1 MKKLIYL
8 FSAIFFVLVSCSN
21 DDSSTLGN
29 TNPNEVLLK
38 KTVTKSASNHSSL
51 DINGMMTTLWFYNG
65 KKLAYTKTSRG
76 VKNNY
81 FYTGN
86 LITRIVKTEGTS
98 TSTSIYAYDDTDRL
112 VSIATDNVV
121 TASFTYN
128 PDGTV
133 TILHSSNTQLISFS
147 DGEVSKIVTDYAD
160 SSSTT
165 HEYTYDDK
173 NAPTKNIIGFDKIY
187 LNLEHPYG
195 IFKNVVARSYSN
207 SDGDAGD
214 VTKAITYNAL
224 GFPVLVNSD
233 DYFGI
238 DTYITQ
244 YFYN

>member
-8 FSAIFFVLVSCSN
+8 LSAIFFVLVSCSN

-29 TNPNEVLLK
+29 TNPNEVLLQR
-38 KTVTKSASNHSSL
+38 TVTKSASNHSSL
-51 DINGMMTTLWFYNG
+51 DVNGMMTTLWVYNG
-65 KKLAYTKTSRG
+65 KKLAYTQTSRG
-76 VKNNY
+76 VKTNY

-98 TSTSIYAYDDTDRL
+98 SISSIYAYDDTERL
-112 VSIATDNVV
+112 ASITTNGVV

-128 PDGTV
+128 LDGTV
-133 TILHSSNTQLISFS
+133 TILHSGNTEHISFS
-147 DGEVSKIVTDYAD
+147 DGEVSKIVTNHAD
-160 SSSTT
+160 SFSTT

-173 NAPTKNIIGFDKIY
+173 NSPTKNIIGFDKIY
-187 LNLEHPYG
+187 LNLEYPNG
-195 IFKNVVARSYSN
+195 NFKNVVTRSYSN

-224 GFPVLVNSD
+224 GFPVLVNSN